1 MSSRIL
7 IAAGTAGAILLG
19 GAPGRAPQPGDGAA
33 GVPEGRLLAPVTG
46 AVLTQPFG
54 CTSFLLEPANPRCPS
69 GHFHGGLDL
78 AAPLGTQVRAA
89 TGGRA
94 RVLWNPSGYG
104 LYVLL
109 DSGGGL
115 QTLYGHLSAASV
127 LDGDAVRAGQ
137 EIGRMGSTGLSTGP
151 HLHFEVRRNGRP
163 VDPTPYLPAIP
174 PTRSSTTWSTR

>member
-1 MSSRIL
+1 MSSRLL

-19 GAPGRAPQPGDGAA
+19 GAPPPPGDVAAA
-33 GVPEGRLLAPVTG
+33 GVPQGRLVPPVTG

-69 GHFHGGLDL
+69 GHFHSGLDL

-89 TGGRA
+89 AAGRA
-94 RVLWNPSGYG
+94 RVLWNQGGYG
-104 LYVLL
+104 LHVLL

-115 QTLYGHLSAASV
+115 QTLYGHLAAASV

-137 EIGRMGSTGLSTGP
+137 EIGRVGSTGLSTGP